1 MRTSKYVIAEPLMKR
16 RRTFS
21 PERNRPVQLPSAVV
35 PFIR

>member
-16 RRTFS
+16 SRTRS
-21 PERNRPVQLPSAVV
+21 PGRNRPVQLPAGAV